1 MTRRIKYYDDA
12 LTKPDVLLIDGGKT
26 QLKFVKSVLS
36 KTNHQDIE
44 VISIAKGAKRMRS
57 TETILSDKGIME
69 LDKNSK
75 SFLVLQEIRD
85 ESHRFAHA
93 LLEIRK
99 VSQFVIQNLIKSKV
113 LGKF

>member
-1 MTRRIKYYDDA
+1 
-12 LTKPDVLLIDGGKT
+12 
-26 QLKFVKSVLS
+26 
-36 KTNHQDIE
+36 
-44 VISIAKGAKRMRS
+44 MRS

-75 SFLVLQEIRD
+75 SFLVLQRLEMNPID
-85 ESHRFAHA
+85 LQYA